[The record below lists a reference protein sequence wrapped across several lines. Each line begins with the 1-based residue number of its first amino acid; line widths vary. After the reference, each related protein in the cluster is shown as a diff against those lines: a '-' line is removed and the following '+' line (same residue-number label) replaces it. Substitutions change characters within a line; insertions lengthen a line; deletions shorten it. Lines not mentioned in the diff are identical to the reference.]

1 MPLVFVKE
9 IKRKFIHLSSSIIPI
24 FAFFFDRE
32 LTLIVLLLTTFI
44 FIAFDYLRIKKNK
57 FIIEW
62 HNRFFNDITREKESK
77 SFTGASYVFLSCLTV
92 IFFFELKIAC
102 TSLFI
107 MSISDSFSAII
118 GKKYGSVKI
127 YKEKTFEGSLAFFFS
142 SLIIILLVPGL
153 NLFHAMI
160 AILFTTFVELYS
172 VDVVDDNLSIPIS
185 FSISMLILGAF

>member
-32 LTLIVLLLTTFI
+32 LTLIILLLTTSI
-44 FIAFDYLRIKKNK
+44 FITFDYFRIKKNK

-62 HNRFFNDITREKESK
+62 HNRFFDDITREKESK
-77 SFTGASYVFLSCLTV
+77 SFTGASYVFLSCLIV

-153 NLFHAMI
+153 NLSHAII

-172 VDVVDDNLSIPIS
+172 TDIIDDNLSIPIS

>member
-32 LTLIVLLLTTFI
+32 LTLIILLLTTSI
-44 FIAFDYLRIKKNK
+44 FITFDYLRIKKNK

-92 IFFFELKIAC
+92 IFFF
-102 TSLFI
+102 
-107 MSISDSFSAII
+107 
-118 GKKYGSVKI
+118 
-127 YKEKTFEGSLAFFFS
+127 
-142 SLIIILLVPGL
+142 
-153 NLFHAMI
+153 
-160 AILFTTFVELYS
+160 
-172 VDVVDDNLSIPIS
+172 
-185 FSISMLILGAF
+185 